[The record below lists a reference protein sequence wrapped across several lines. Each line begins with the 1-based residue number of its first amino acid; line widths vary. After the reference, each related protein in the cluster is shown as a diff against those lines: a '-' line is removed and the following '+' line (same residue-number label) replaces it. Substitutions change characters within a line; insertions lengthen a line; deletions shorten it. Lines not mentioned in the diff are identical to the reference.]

1 MYADVLIL
9 LFAAVLLVAIFR
21 RLGQPVILAYL
32 VAGVLLGP
40 HGAAVLSEQAN
51 MQTIAELGIVF
62 LMFSLGLEFS
72 LPRLIAMRMLVVGVG
87 GLQVLF
93 TSLLFFWLGWW
104 WGLSLPQALVVS
116 GTLALSSTAVVIKQ
130 LGEQK
135 QLHTRR
141 AQLGVSVLLFQ
152 DLAVVPLLVMI
163 PILARPEIQGSAL
176 LAEIA
181 WATLKGLF
189 ALFSLL
195 AVGKWLLPLLFHE
208 VARARSDELFVL
220 SALLVALL
228 AAFMTHSLGL
238 SMALGAFLA
247 GMMLGES
254 HYRHQLEVD
263 IRPFRDVLM
272 GLFFITIGM
281 TMDWQL
287 VALAWWQVIL
297 CVFGLILIKSLLVLL
312 AGGLMGERKRD
323 AMAAGI
329 MLSQVGEFGFV
340 LLALANHHAL
350 LEHQLVSL
358 LIGIGVIS
366 IAMTPWLVQKAHG
379 LARSL
384 TDSALLTRS
393 EVAQSGLSKH
403 QHVIIAG
410 FGRAGQTCARFL
422 KLEDIPFL
430 ALDLDPERVGE
441 AKTAGEQV
449 AFGDASRRDILLAAG
464 LLRARLVIITFDD
477 RKRVEAMLALIKEL
491 AGQVRVLVRT
501 RDDSFLEAFKQAG
514 AHEVIPE
521 SQEGA
526 LMLVSHLLLN
536 CDIPIG
542 RVIRRME
549 LERSSQYRFLHGF
562 YWGDQSA
569 SNLETDQLLERL
581 HPVLLHDQAW
591 AVGQTVQA
599 LALDAVRIKEVQ
611 RGEQSLEPRPELRLA
626 AGGRGQAGAVWQC
639 GSDGAGRTKVAGG
652 ALGLAL
658 RKADQLIY
666 ASSRITS
673 SIPRNCSTRARS
685 LRVSL

>member
-287 VALAWWQVIL
+287 VALAWWQVIF

-626 AGGRGQAGAVWQC
+626 AGDRLVLFGNAVAMEQAEQKLLEGR
-639 GSDGAGRTKVAGG
+639 
-652 ALGLAL
+652 
-658 RKADQLIY
+658 
-666 ASSRITS
+666 
-673 SIPRNCSTRARS
+673 
-685 LRVSL
+685 

>member
-1 MYADVLIL
+1 MLIL

-21 RLGQPVILAYL
+21 RLGLPVILAYL
-32 VAGVLLGP
+32 IAGVLLGP
-40 HGAAVLSEQAN
+40 HGLAMVTGQST

-72 LPRLIAMRMLVVGVG
+72 LPKLLAMRRLVLGVG
-87 GLQVLF
+87 GLQVLL
-93 TSLLFFWLGWW
+93 TSLLFFWLARW

-163 PILARPEIQGSAL
+163 PILARPEVQGSAL

-228 AAFMTHSLGL
+228 AAAMTYSLGL

-263 IRPFRDVLM
+263 IKPFRDVLM

-281 TMDWQL
+281 AMNWEL
-287 VALAWWQVIL
+287 VARDWWQVLL
-297 CVFGLILIKSLLVLL
+297 CVLGLVLCKALLVLL
-312 AGGLMGERKRD
+312 AGRLMGERKRD
-323 AMAAGI
+323 ALAAGI

-340 LLALANHHAL
+340 LLALASHHGL
-350 LEHQLVSL
+350 LARELVSL
-358 LIGIGVIS
+358 LIGMGIIS
-366 IAMTPWLVQKAHG
+366 IAMTPWLVIQAHS

-384 TDSALLTRS
+384 TDPALLTRS
-393 EVAQSGLSKH
+393 EVAQSGLSKT

-422 KLEDIPFL
+422 KLEEIPFL
-430 ALDLDPERVGE
+430 ALDLDPERVSE
-441 AKTAGEQV
+441 AKLAGEQV

-477 RKRVEAMLALIKEL
+477 RRRVEAMLALIREL
-491 AGQVRVLVRT
+491 AGDLKVLVRT
-501 RDDSFLEAFKQAG
+501 RDDSFLEQLKQAG
-514 AHEVIPE
+514 AFEVIPE

-526 LMLVSHLLLN
+526 LMLVSHLLVN
-536 CDIPIG
+536 CDVPLG

-549 LERSSQYRFLHGF
+549 HERSSQYRFLHGF

-569 SNLETDQLLERL
+569 SNMEADQLLERL
-581 HPVLLHDQAW
+581 HPLLLHDQAW
-591 AVGQTVQA
+591 AVGREVQE
-599 LALDAVRIKEVQ
+599 LPLGEVRIKEVQ
-611 RGEQSLEPRPELRLA
+611 RGDQTLEPRAELRLA
-626 AGGRGQAGAVWQC
+626 AGDRLILFGTAVAMEQAEQRLLEGH
-639 GSDGAGRTKVAGG
+639 
-652 ALGLAL
+652 
-658 RKADQLIY
+658 
-666 ASSRITS
+666 
-673 SIPRNCSTRARS
+673 
-685 LRVSL
+685 

>member
-1 MYADVLIL
+1 MYTDLLIL
-9 LFAAVLLVAIFR
+9 LFAAVLLVATFR
-21 RLGQPVILAYL
+21 RLGLPVILAYL
-32 VAGVLLGP
+32 IAGVLLGP
-40 HGAAVLSEQAN
+40 HGLAVITGQSI

-72 LPRLIAMRMLVVGVG
+72 LPKLLAMRRLVLGVG
-87 GLQVLF
+87 MLQVLL
-93 TSLLFFWLGWW
+93 TSLLFFAIGWW
-104 WGLSLPQALVVS
+104 WGLGLAQSLVVA

-163 PILARPEIQGSAL
+163 PILAQPEVQGSAL
-176 LAEIA
+176 AAEIA

-189 ALFSLL
+189 ALFTLL

-228 AAFMTHSLGL
+228 AAYMTHSLGL

-263 IRPFRDVLM
+263 IKPFRDVLM

-281 TMDWQL
+281 AMEWEL
-287 VALAWWQVIL
+287 VARAWWQVLICVVLLVL
-297 CVFGLILIKSLLVLL
+297 CKSLLVLL
-312 AGGLMGERKRD
+312 AGRLMGERKRD
-323 AMAAGI
+323 SMAAGI

-340 LLALANHHAL
+340 LLALALHHGL
-350 LEHQLVSL
+350 LDQQLVSL
-358 LIGIGVIS
+358 LIGIGIIS
-366 IAMTPWLVQKAHG
+366 IAMTPWLVTQAHS

-384 TDSALLTRS
+384 TDPALLTRS
-393 EVAQSGLSKH
+393 EVAQSGLSKN

-422 KLEDIPFL
+422 KIEEIPFL
-430 ALDLDPERVGE
+430 ALDLDPERVSE
-441 AKTAGEQV
+441 AKLAGEQV

-477 RKRVEAMLALIKEL
+477 RKRVEAMLALIREL
-491 AGQVRVLVRT
+491 AGDLKVLVRT
-501 RDDSFLEAFKQAG
+501 RDDSFLEQYKQAG
-514 AHEVIPE
+514 AFEVIPE

-569 SNLETDQLLERL
+569 SNLEADQLLERL
-581 HPVLLHDQAW
+581 HPLLLHDQAW
-591 AVGQTVQA
+591 AVGREVRE
-599 LALDAVRIKEVQ
+599 LPLDEVRIKEVQ
-611 RGEQSLEPRPELRLA
+611 RGEQSLEPRPELVLA
-626 AGGRGQAGAVWQC
+626 AGDRLILFGTVVAMEQAEQRLLEGR
-639 GSDGAGRTKVAGG
+639 
-652 ALGLAL
+652 
-658 RKADQLIY
+658 
-666 ASSRITS
+666 
-673 SIPRNCSTRARS
+673 
-685 LRVSL
+685 

>member
-287 VALAWWQVIL
+287 VALAWWQVIF

-312 AGGLMGERKRD
+312 AGSLMGERKRD

-350 LEHQLVSL
+350 LDHQLVSL

-599 LALDAVRIKEVQ
+599 LALDTVRIKEVQ

-626 AGGRGQAGAVWQC
+626 AGDKLVLFGNAVAMEQAEQKLLEGR
-639 GSDGAGRTKVAGG
+639 
-652 ALGLAL
+652 
-658 RKADQLIY
+658 
-666 ASSRITS
+666 
-673 SIPRNCSTRARS
+673 
-685 LRVSL
+685 

>member
-1 MYADVLIL
+1 MYTDLLIL

-21 RLGQPVILAYL
+21 RLGLPVILAYL
-32 VAGVLLGP
+32 IAGVLLGP
-40 HGAAVLSEQAN
+40 HGLAMVTGQST

-72 LPRLIAMRMLVVGVG
+72 LPKLLAMRRLVLGVG
-87 GLQVLF
+87 GLQVLL
-93 TSLLFFWLGWW
+93 TSLLFFWLARW

-163 PILARPEIQGSAL
+163 PILAQPEVQGSAL

-189 ALFSLL
+189 ALLSLL

-228 AAFMTHSLGL
+228 AAAMTYSLGL

-263 IRPFRDVLM
+263 IKPFRDVLM

-281 TMDWQL
+281 AMNWAL
-287 VALAWWQVIL
+287 VARDWWQVLL
-297 CVFGLILIKSLLVLL
+297 CVLGLVLCKALLVLL
-312 AGGLMGERKRD
+312 AGRLMGERKRD
-323 AMAAGI
+323 ALAAGI

-340 LLALANHHAL
+340 LLALASHHGL
-350 LEHQLVSL
+350 LARELVSL
-358 LIGIGVIS
+358 LIGMGIIS
-366 IAMTPWLVQKAHG
+366 IAMTPWLVIQAHF

-384 TDSALLTRS
+384 TDPALLTRS
-393 EVAQSGLSKH
+393 EVAQSGLSKT

-422 KLEDIPFL
+422 KLEEIPFL
-430 ALDLDPERVGE
+430 ALDLDPERVSE
-441 AKTAGEQV
+441 AKLAGEQV

-477 RKRVEAMLALIKEL
+477 RKRVEAMLALIREL
-491 AGQVRVLVRT
+491 AGDLKVLVRT
-501 RDDSFLEAFKQAG
+501 RDDSFLEQLKQAG
-514 AHEVIPE
+514 AFEVIPE

-526 LMLVSHLLLN
+526 LMLVSHLLVN
-536 CDIPIG
+536 CDVPLG

-549 LERSSQYRFLHGF
+549 HERSSQYRFLHGF

-569 SNLETDQLLERL
+569 SNMEADQLLERL
-581 HPVLLHDQAW
+581 HPLLLHDQAW
-591 AVGQTVQA
+591 AVGREVQE
-599 LALDAVRIKEVQ
+599 LPLGEVRIKEVQ
-611 RGEQSLEPRPELRLA
+611 RGEQTLEPRAELRLA
-626 AGGRGQAGAVWQC
+626 AGDRLILFGTAVAMEQAEQRLLEGH
-639 GSDGAGRTKVAGG
+639 
-652 ALGLAL
+652 
-658 RKADQLIY
+658 
-666 ASSRITS
+666 
-673 SIPRNCSTRARS
+673 
-685 LRVSL
+685 

>member
-1 MYADVLIL
+1 MYTDLLIL

-21 RLGQPVILAYL
+21 RLGLPVILAYL
-32 VAGVLLGP
+32 IAGVLLGP
-40 HGAAVLSEQAN
+40 HGLAMVTGQST

-72 LPRLIAMRMLVVGVG
+72 LPKLLAMRRLVLGVG
-87 GLQVLF
+87 GLQVLL
-93 TSLLFFWLGWW
+93 TSLLFFWLARW

-163 PILARPEIQGSAL
+163 PILARPEVQGSAL

-189 ALFSLL
+189 ALLSLL

-228 AAFMTHSLGL
+228 AAAMTYSLGL

-263 IRPFRDVLM
+263 IKPFRDVLM

-281 TMDWQL
+281 AMNWEL
-287 VALAWWQVIL
+287 VARDWWQVLL
-297 CVFGLILIKSLLVLL
+297 CVLGLVLCKALLVLL
-312 AGGLMGERKRD
+312 AGRLMGERKRD
-323 AMAAGI
+323 ALAAGI

-340 LLALANHHAL
+340 LLALASHHGL
-350 LEHQLVSL
+350 LARELVSL
-358 LIGIGVIS
+358 LIGMGIIS
-366 IAMTPWLVQKAHG
+366 IAMTPWLVIQAHS

-384 TDSALLTRS
+384 TDPALLTRS
-393 EVAQSGLSKH
+393 EVAQSGLSKT

-422 KLEDIPFL
+422 KLEEIPFL
-430 ALDLDPERVGE
+430 ALDLDPERVSE
-441 AKTAGEQV
+441 AKLAGEQV

-477 RKRVEAMLALIKEL
+477 RKRVEAMLALIREL
-491 AGQVRVLVRT
+491 AGDLKVLVRT
-501 RDDSFLEAFKQAG
+501 RDDSFLEQLKQAG
-514 AHEVIPE
+514 AFEVIPE

-526 LMLVSHLLLN
+526 LMLVSHLLVN
-536 CDIPIG
+536 CDVPLG

-549 LERSSQYRFLHGF
+549 HERSSQYRFLHGF

-569 SNLETDQLLERL
+569 SNMEADQLLERL
-581 HPVLLHDQAW
+581 HPLLLHDQAW
-591 AVGQTVQA
+591 AVGREVQE
-599 LALDAVRIKEVQ
+599 LLLGEVRIKEVQ
-611 RGEQSLEPRPELRLA
+611 RGDQTLEPRAELRLA
-626 AGGRGQAGAVWQC
+626 AGDRLILFGTAVAMEQAEQRLLEGH
-639 GSDGAGRTKVAGG
+639 
-652 ALGLAL
+652 
-658 RKADQLIY
+658 
-666 ASSRITS
+666 
-673 SIPRNCSTRARS
+673 
-685 LRVSL
+685 